1 MVRHIGGESFGEKD
15 AQGNSVNYAEIA
27 CTSSD
32 TKPTAGFATG
42 SICVEVDTGSV
53 FFFSEAAGEWV
64 EQFSFQ

>member
-15 AQGNSVNYAEIA
+15 AQGNSVNYEEIA

-32 TKPTAGFATG
+32 TKPTSGFATG
-42 SICVEVDTGSV
+42 SICIEVDTGKV
-53 FFFSEAAGEWV
+53 FFFSEPSSWV

>member
-1 MVRHIGGESFGEKD
+1 MVRYIGGGSFSEKTEN
-15 AQGNSVNYAEIA
+15 GSVSYTEIA

-32 TKPTAGFATG
+32 TKPTSGFATG